1 MKKILCSLLIAFST
15 AAFSQETPKEESKSD
30 LNVIS
35 LELSVGVGANIGV
48 VFEDK
53 SSTPLFGKKGEDK
66 NVSNI
71 TKIYYSSVTLT
82 SSSGFVKDFD
92 GSGFGIEYGERYY
105 LGKKKHEGFHF
116 TNYIVYGRYSFDE
129 SNIST
134 FGGVS
139 IPFKGKYE
147 YFSFFSPEIGYKVL
161 IGKNFA
167 LNLHAGA
174 TWLIETKGQGD
185 VDNQSF
191 DNWAVKLGLG
201 LGYSF

>member
-1 MKKILCSLLIAFST
+1 MKKILCSLLIVLST

-48 VFEDK
+48 VFEEK
-53 SSTPLFGKKGEDK
+53 NSTIFGKKGEDL
-66 NVSNI
+66 NESNI

-82 SSSGFVKDFD
+82 SSSGFIRDVD
-92 GSGFGIEYGERYY
+92 GSGFGIEYGERFY
-105 LGKKKHEGFHF
+105 LGKKKHQGFHLSYF
-116 TNYIVYGRYSFDE
+116 LMYGRYAFDE
-129 SNIST
+129 GNIST
-134 FGGVS
+134 FGGES

-147 YFSFFSPEIGYKVL
+147 YFSFFSPEVGYKVL

-174 TWLIETKGQGD
+174 AWLIETKAQGD